1 MKKDFIA
8 SKIKCAELDESLKS
22 KRALLEIEQGKQRKT
37 KEEKLQSK
45 AIFDNLM
52 KNIEKEQRDRQERI
66 LELNK
71 CITNKEASV
80 NRRIERQRKN
90 QEIAETAAS
99 ENKDSSELKDRQKL
113 MINKLWNTFMR
124 KKMEKEMR
132 SSQTIDEAFKTI
144 KTATSITD
152 VDALVKRFL
161 QRETTYTQLLNTV
174 NQSDSKIEK
183 LKEQNDHL
191 SSRLH
196 ELQADGA
203 STTDASATADQS
215 ADGEIQDLRNGIADT
230 SAHLAALNERFKKIN
245 IVNDQVKTWCTRVW
259 TKFGSLTDEEAL
271 RQESNDMLV

>member
-1 MKKDFIA
+1 
-8 SKIKCAELDESLKS
+8 
-22 KRALLEIEQGKQRKT
+22 
-37 KEEKLQSK
+37 
-45 AIFDNLM
+45 
-52 KNIEKEQRDRQERI
+52 
-66 LELNK
+66 
-71 CITNKEASV
+71 
-80 NRRIERQRKN
+80 
-90 QEIAETAAS
+90 
-99 ENKDSSELKDRQKL
+99 

-259 TKFGSLTDEEAL
+259 TKFGSLTDEEVL

>member
-1 MKKDFIA
+1 
-8 SKIKCAELDESLKS
+8 
-22 KRALLEIEQGKQRKT
+22 
-37 KEEKLQSK
+37 
-45 AIFDNLM
+45 M

-215 ADGEIQDLRNGIADT
+215 ADGEI
-230 SAHLAALNERFKKIN
+230 
-245 IVNDQVKTWCTRVW
+245 
-259 TKFGSLTDEEAL
+259 
-271 RQESNDMLV
+271 

>member
-90 QEIAETAAS
+90 QDIAETAAS

-132 SSQTIDEAFKTI
+132 SS
-144 KTATSITD
+144 
-152 VDALVKRFL
+152 
-161 QRETTYTQLLNTV
+161 
-174 NQSDSKIEK
+174 
-183 LKEQNDHL
+183 
-191 SSRLH
+191 
-196 ELQADGA
+196 
-203 STTDASATADQS
+203 
-215 ADGEIQDLRNGIADT
+215 
-230 SAHLAALNERFKKIN
+230 
-245 IVNDQVKTWCTRVW
+245 
-259 TKFGSLTDEEAL
+259 
-271 RQESNDMLV
+271 

>member
-1 MKKDFIA
+1 
-8 SKIKCAELDESLKS
+8 
-22 KRALLEIEQGKQRKT
+22 
-37 KEEKLQSK
+37 
-45 AIFDNLM
+45 M

-259 TKFGSLTDEEAL
+259 TKFGSLTDEEVL